1 MAIALAN
8 GGNPGLVRA
17 MSDRSPNREMAWS
30 GWPDC
35 AMMIAGNESPGDQ
48 LTSGLAH
55 PSGAAIDDP
64 TPFDLIELV
73 GSVAGYP
80 VGSRGTVV
88 IQGIGQAIVDFAWD
102 DPSRRHQGSCRQC
115 VPNNS
120 MKVIRKRTFGAA
132 TAGSEAATQPGPQV
146 GAEPPG

>member
-1 MAIALAN
+1 
-8 GGNPGLVRA
+8 
-17 MSDRSPNREMAWS
+17 
-30 GWPDC
+30 
-35 AMMIAGNESPGDQ
+35 MMIAGNDNPGDQ

-55 PSGAAIDDP
+55 PSGAVIDYP

-88 IQGIGQAIVDFAWD
+88 IQGLEQAIVDFAWD
-102 DPSRRHQGSCRQC
+102 DAPRRHQGSCPQC

-120 MKVIRKRTFGAA
+120 MKVIRKRTFDAA
-132 TAGSEAATQPGPQV
+132 VAGRQAATQHGPQG
-146 GAEPPG
+146 GAERPG

>member
-1 MAIALAN
+1 
-8 GGNPGLVRA
+8 
-17 MSDRSPNREMAWS
+17 
-30 GWPDC
+30 
-35 AMMIAGNESPGDQ
+35 MMVAGNDNPGDQ
-48 LTSGLAH
+48 LISGSAH
-55 PSGAAIDDP
+55 PSGAAIGDP

-88 IQGIGQAIVDFAWD
+88 IHGIGQAMIDFAWD
-102 DPSRRHQGSCRQC
+102 DAPRRHEGSCAQC

-146 GAEPPG
+146 GAERPG